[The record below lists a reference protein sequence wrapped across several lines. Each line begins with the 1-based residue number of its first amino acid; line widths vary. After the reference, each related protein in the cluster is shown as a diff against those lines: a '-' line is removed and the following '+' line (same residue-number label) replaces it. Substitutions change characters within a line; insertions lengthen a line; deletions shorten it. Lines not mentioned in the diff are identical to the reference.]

1 MVLPTKF
8 QLIWPNAFRE
18 DFLKL
23 ANHKQELPMA
33 AMEILYRL
41 SSFKGYDFFKNRPS
55 RNKNCLW
62 QPNMAAIGNSCFC

>member
-41 SSFKGYDFFKNRPS
+41 SSFKGYDFLEIDLAETRIAYGS
-55 RNKNCLW
+55 HVC
-62 QPNMAAIGNSCFC
+62 